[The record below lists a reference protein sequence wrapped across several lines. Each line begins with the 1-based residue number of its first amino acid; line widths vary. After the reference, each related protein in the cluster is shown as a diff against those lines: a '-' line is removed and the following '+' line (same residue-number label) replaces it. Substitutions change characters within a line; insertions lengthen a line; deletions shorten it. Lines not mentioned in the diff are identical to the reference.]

1 MPTEVFEYD
10 LLIEQITAATL
21 ELTDS
26 GLATP
31 IILIDGRAGSGKST
45 LAEKIQNELFRQGE
59 SMPRIIHMD
68 DLYEGWTG
76 LAAGAEYLQR
86 FILSPSL
93 TKQTAS
99 WQEYNWE
106 IGSRDRWRE
115 FSGGTPLII
124 EGCGALNQF
133 TSSIAHLSIWLEVDE
148 QTRRARWL
156 ERDGEVFNQYFDI
169 WAAQELDFIAREK
182 SPTLAGYELRIS
194 SID

>member
-1 MPTEVFEYD
+1 MPAEVLEYNP
-10 LLIEQITAATL
+10 LIEQITVATL
-21 ELTDS
+21 KLTES
-26 GLATP
+26 GMATP

-45 LAEKIQNELFRQGE
+45 LADKIQNELFRQGE

-68 DLYEGWTG
+68 DLYEGWNG

-86 FILSPSL
+86 FILSPLL

-106 IGSRDRWRE
+106 TDSRDCWRE

-124 EGCGALNQF
+124 EGCGALNQY
-133 TSSIAHLSIWLEVDE
+133 TSSIAQLSIWLEVDE
-148 QTRRARWL
+148 ETRRKRWL
-156 ERDGEVFNQYFDI
+156 ERDGDAFNEYFDI

-182 SPTLAGYELRIS
+182 SPTLADYELRS
-194 SID
+194 SFID

>member
-1 MPTEVFEYD
+1 MPAKVLEYD

-26 GLATP
+26 GMATP

-68 DLYEGWTG
+68 DLYEGWNG
-76 LAAGAEYLQR
+76 LAVGAEYLQR
-86 FILSPSL
+86 FVLSPLL

-106 IGSRDRWRE
+106 IDSRDRWRE

-124 EGCGALNQF
+124 EGCGALNQY
-133 TSSIAHLSIWLEVDE
+133 TSSIAQLSIWLEVDE
-148 QTRRARWL
+148 ETRRKRWL
-156 ERDGEVFNQYFDI
+156 ERDGDAFNEYFDI

-182 SPTLAGYELRIS
+182 SPTLADYELRS
-194 SID
+194 SSVD

>member
-1 MPTEVFEYD
+1 MPAKVLEYD

-26 GLATP
+26 GMATP

-68 DLYEGWTG
+68 DLYEGWNG

-86 FILSPSL
+86 FILSPLL

-106 IGSRDRWRE
+106 IDSRDRWRE

-124 EGCGALNQF
+124 EGCGALNQY
-133 TSSIAHLSIWLEVDE
+133 TSSIAQLNIWLEVDE
-148 QTRRARWL
+148 ETRRRRWL
-156 ERDGEVFNQYFDI
+156 ERDGDAFDKYFDI

-182 SPTLAGYELRIS
+182 SPTLAGYELRS
-194 SID
+194 SFID